1 MGRISAA
8 TIDEVNLR
16 VDIVALVGEYTR
28 LERRGSDWWGC
39 CPFHNE
45 KTPSFHVV
53 PDRKMYHCFGCGKG
67 GGPVNFVMEL
77 EKLSFVEAVESLA
90 KKAGVEIIYEG
101 GSDVDM
107 APRDTTKDDLIDL
120 YGRVAISF
128 HFLLTESE
136 MGAFAREYLVG
147 RKVDPAIIESFSLG
161 YAPTDR
167 RWLHAFL
174 RKKGYSPDF
183 LAKSGLFSKKYPEVA
198 FFSDRLIFP
207 IRNRKGQV
215 VAFGGR
221 LLGGEGPKYL
231 NSGDLPQYKKGETLF
246 AFDKALPEIR
256 TTKTVI
262 FCEGYMDVLAW
273 HQAGVLRAV
282 APLGTAFTP
291 EQAKMVRSFADTVF
305 LSFDSDAAGQTAT
318 YKAILLLRKMEFEVR
333 VIEILEGK
341 DPADILQNDGP
352 EALKKSIDYS
362 ILDFDYLVSMA
373 GKRYDVGNPEGKT
386 RAIAFLFPYIE
397 ALGSDIQRE
406 STVNRLSAVFEMS
419 EKAIMADF
427 RDRKEQRSSFTRTGS
442 NGVANPAIGRLRRSA
457 ELRAVLAVAV
467 NQSFFPVMRNS
478 LSSDDFE
485 DQAARDLFIVLE
497 ECYRDGAESYDA
509 LLERCGNPE
518 LATLIAETAV
528 SGEFSENAEKVVND
542 GIRLI
547 RRNALEKR
555 RNRLVARMS
564 VLTGVT
570 PDDTKAITEMVAE
583 KQGIDEELKNLK
595 DMNE

>member
-1 MGRISAA
+1 MARIAAA
-8 TIDEVNLR
+8 TIDEVNQR

-90 KKAGVEIIYEG
+90 RKAGVEIVYEG
-101 GSDVDM
+101 GHDADSI
-107 APRDTTKDDLIDL
+107 PRDTTRDDLIDV
-120 YGRVAISF
+120 YGRVAVSF
-128 HFLLTESE
+128 HYLLAESD
-136 MGAFAREYLVG
+136 MGAPARAYLAG
-147 RKVDPAIIESFSLG
+147 RKVDPAIIESFALG
-161 YAPTDR
+161 YAPADR
-167 RWLHAFL
+167 RWLYSFL

-183 LAKSGLFSKKYPEVA
+183 LAKSGLFSKKYPEVS

-221 LLGGEGPKYL
+221 LLSGEGPKYL

-256 TTKTVI
+256 STKTVI

-273 HQAGVLRAV
+273 HQAGITRAV

-291 EQAKMVRSFADTVF
+291 EQAKMVRSFADTVY

-333 VIEILEGK
+333 VIEITGGK
-341 DPADILQNDGP
+341 DPADILQNEGP

-362 ILDFDYLVSMA
+362 ILDFDYLVSTA
-373 GKRYDVGNPEGKT
+373 ARRHDVGNPEGKT
-386 RAIAFLFPYIE
+386 RAIAFLFPYID
-397 ALGSDIQRE
+397 ALSSDIQRE
-406 STVNRLSAVFEMS
+406 STVNRLSAAFGTS

-427 RDRKEQRSSFTRTGS
+427 RDRKELRGPSVRSENQAGSVTGK
-442 NGVANPAIGRLRRSA
+442 LRRSA

-467 NQSFFPVMRNS
+467 NQSFFPTMRNS

-518 LATLIAETAV
+518 IAALIAETAV
-528 SGEFSENAEKVVND
+528 SGEFSENAEKVVCD

-547 RRNALEKR
+547 RKNTLEKR
-555 RNRLVARMS
+555 RNRLVARIS
-564 VLTGVT
+564 VLTGTT
-570 PDDTKAITEMVAE
+570 PDETKAITEMVAE